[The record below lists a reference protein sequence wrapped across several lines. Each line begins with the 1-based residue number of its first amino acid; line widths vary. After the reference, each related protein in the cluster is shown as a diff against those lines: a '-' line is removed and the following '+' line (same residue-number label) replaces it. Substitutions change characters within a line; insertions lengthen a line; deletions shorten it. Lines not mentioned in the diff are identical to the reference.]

1 MKDDPKTTP
10 LARLCDRAFHGEPG
24 HPSTFILHPSI
35 FVAPMMPTERNDQ
48 VTAAGTLSVAP
59 IASLTRGMTSF
70 AINSME
76 RFVSA
81 GSTQSIP
88 A

>member
-1 MKDDPKTTP
+1 MTRKPPRWLGFVTG
-10 LARLCDRAFHGEPG
+10 LFMGSQSSFHV
-24 HPSTFILHPSI
+24 HPSI
-35 FVAPMMPTERNDQ
+35 FVAPMMPAERNDQ